1 LSAGEVKGM
10 DMWTGTCKWAGI
22 IFGVTALL
30 FAVLREKGA
39 MLIAG
44 FNTMPKEKREL
55 YDKKRMSR
63 DQRNAF
69 ALWAVILEAGGI
81 LSDLTMS
88 QNAAILAIII
98 WLVLF
103 FREVHVDEEKA
114 FGKYRM
120 K

>member
-1 LSAGEVKGM
+1 M

-55 YDKKRMSR
+55 YPESV
-63 DQRNAF
+63 N
-69 ALWAVILEAGGI
+69 
-81 LSDLTMS
+81 LT
-88 QNAAILAIII
+88 
-98 WLVLF
+98 
-103 FREVHVDEEKA
+103 
-114 FGKYRM
+114 
-120 K
+120 

>member
-1 LSAGEVKGM
+1 M
-10 DMWTGTCKWAGI
+10 
-22 IFGVTALL
+22 
-30 FAVLREKGA
+30 
-39 MLIAG
+39 
-44 FNTMPKEKREL
+44 
-55 YDKKRMSR
+55 
-63 DQRNAF
+63 
-69 ALWAVILEAGGI
+69 ILEAGGI

-88 QNAAILAIII
+88 QNAAILTIII

>member
-1 LSAGEVKGM
+1 M
-10 DMWTGTCKWAGI
+10 DMWTGICKWAGI

-98 WLVLF
+98 WLALF

>member
-1 LSAGEVKGM
+1 M
-10 DMWTGTCKWAGI
+10 DMWIGTCKWVGI

-30 FAVLREKGA
+30 FAVLREK
-39 MLIAG
+39 
-44 FNTMPKEKREL
+44 EKREL
-55 YDKKRMSR
+55 YDQKRMSR

>member
-1 LSAGEVKGM
+1 M
-10 DMWTGTCKWAGI
+10 DMWTGICKWVGI

-98 WLVLF
+98 WLALF

>member
-10 DMWTGTCKWAGI
+10 DIWTGACKWAGI

-30 FAVLREKGA
+30 FAVLKEKGA